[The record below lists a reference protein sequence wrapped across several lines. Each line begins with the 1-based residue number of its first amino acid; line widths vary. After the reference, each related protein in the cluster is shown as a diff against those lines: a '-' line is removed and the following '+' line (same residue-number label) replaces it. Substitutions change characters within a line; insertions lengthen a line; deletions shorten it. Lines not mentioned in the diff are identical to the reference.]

1 MDHVRFDVFTR
12 SLGTVDSRRGLAR
25 VVTGGGLGALFSAF
39 GAPDVDAKK
48 HKKKHKTRKK
58 QGKQKL
64 VRNGFGCVDVG
75 QRCAGNSLNCCSGI
89 CQGTR
94 PKKGKKDRSIC
105 VAHNTG
111 ICTVDTNACA
121 LGVELPC
128 SADGS
133 RSNCSLTTGN
143 AAFCAAIDPD
153 EGARPNCRSC
163 AKDID
168 CQGEFGPGAA
178 CVVLGGVCTP
188 LCLATGRTAC
198 LPPAI

>member
-1 MDHVRFDVFTR
+1 MKQEHFDTITR
-12 SLGTVDSRRGLAR
+12 SLTSAISRRGFGRTLAS
-25 VVTGGGLGALFSAF
+25 GGLGALLRACD
-39 GAPDVDAKK
+39 APDIGAKK
-48 HKKKHKTRKK
+48 RKQKHKRRKK
-58 QGKQKL
+58 QRKQQI
-64 VRNGFGCVDVG
+64 VRNAFGCVDVD

-94 PKKGKKDRSIC
+94 PKKGKNDTSKC

-111 ICTVDTNACA
+111 ICTVDTNACD

-143 AAFCAAIDPD
+143 AAFCAAIDPV

-163 AKDID
+163 AKDTD

-198 LPPAI
+198 LPPAA